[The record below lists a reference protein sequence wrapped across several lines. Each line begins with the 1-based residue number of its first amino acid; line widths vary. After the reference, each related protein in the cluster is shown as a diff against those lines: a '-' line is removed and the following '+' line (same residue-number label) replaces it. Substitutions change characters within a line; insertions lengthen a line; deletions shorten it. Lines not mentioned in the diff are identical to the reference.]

1 MSNEAVRTWRLDS
14 LFFYINSATLD
25 VWYIL
30 VMSILNL
37 RRSLAAIGS
46 LLLDLGKLAF
56 GSLILGSVLRGGFDP
71 FQTFLFGAGVAMVFF
86 AVGILLITKYK
97 E

>member
-1 MSNEAVRTWRLDS
+1 MGNTNWKKSW
-14 LFFYINSATLD
+14 AT
-25 VWYIL
+25 
-30 VMSILNL
+30 
-37 RRSLAAIGS
+37 IGS

-71 FQTFLFGAGVAMVFF
+71 FQTFLFGAGVVIVFF
-86 AVGILLITKYK
+86 AIGILLTTKYK